1 MVDSTTN
8 ETYKWA
14 EEAARP
20 EGGLHQQPST
30 NKYFPNNFLEDDY
43 DTAMGTKNNDG
54 RGAALLLRAVE
65 NRWSG
70 VENILM
76 TAKPPG
82 SM

>member
-30 NKYFPNNFLEDDY
+30 NKYFPQ
-43 DTAMGTKNNDG
+43 TTS
-54 RGAALLLRAVE
+54 LRMIMTL
-65 NRWSG
+65 RWAQKIMMA
-70 VENILM
+70 EEQHYC
-76 TAKPPG
+76 
-82 SM
+82 